1 MVIKFDDH
9 VTSQWNL
16 DTMKSCLDFSLHNN
30 VSSLLTFE
38 ISHNNLY
45 LSYISL
51 AISLVCRV
59 TQRGQ
64 MHVRHLRELATKISG
79 LQQENSDLAKNLECK
94 IQNLCKSIFRDCC
107 IELEHLSDKIERAA
121 SSINHIDY
129 LQKHGALTKD
139 VALIY
144 KRICSSATG
153 VPQFIIENFLS
164 VVPQLIQ
171 TTKEVYVHE
180 EISQVQN
187 GLRGLPDK
195 DLEHFVSNVR
205 YAERKN
211 KVWPLVGQM
220 CKVLE
225 DLCLQNCGKKSTAE
239 IEKWANGLALL
250 SMLEFLKPF
259 FQQCP
264 QDIRLHTRLELFS
277 CNLRNIMLGLM
288 DVAEEAFVRDLS
300 DVVLSLIA
308 FAKFE
313 PSKLVRFE
321 LFDIAGALLDCNAIE
336 NLKYDRHH
344 DSYSQHFHIRN
355 ESDGELQVHAVACV
369 LIDGS
374 ICKIGAFQS
383 VVLLHPSGES
393 VFDKCMTRFCGVA
406 VARQKDKDSENFRM
420 ALCSTQKEKLS
431 DALDVLRGEL
441 SEDLIDFKKSVI
453 TPCHLTMR
461 SVPGRRDAV
470 LSLRLVYKWGSE
482 AVSVDSSDFLPFAD
496 STADGAW
503 IPEVQIK
510 GNIFLY
516 ISKGQ
521 WCTFIDIC
529 CRRTL

>member
-9 VTSQWNL
+9 VTSQWSL
-16 DTMKSCLDFSLHNN
+16 DKMKSCLDFSLHNN
-30 VSSLLTFE
+30 VSWLLTSE
-38 ISHNNLY
+38 ISRNNFY

-129 LQKHGALTKD
+129 LEMNGALTKD

-171 TTKEVYVHE
+171 TMKEVYVHE

-195 DLEHFVSNVR
+195 DLEQFVSNVR

-313 PSKLVRFE
+313 PLKLVRFE
-321 LFDIAGALLDCNAIE
+321 LFDITGALLDCNAIE

-344 DSYSQHFHIRN
+344 DSYSQHFYIRN
-355 ESDGELQVHAVACV
+355 ESDGELQVHALACV
-369 LIDGS
+369 LIDGL

-383 VVLLHPSGES
+383 VVFLRPSGEP

-420 ALCSTQKEKLS
+420 VLCSTQKEKLS

-461 SVPGRRDAV
+461 SVPGKKNAV
-470 LSLRLVYKWGSE
+470 LSLRLVYKWGSD
-482 AVSVDSSDFLPFAD
+482 AVSLDSSDFLPFAD
-496 STADGAW
+496 STADGTW
-503 IPEVQIK
+503 IPELQVK
-510 GNIFLY
+510 GNNFFI

-529 CRRTL
+529 CRRT